1 MNGQGSQQMP
11 ILKAVEGGAVIVV
24 FKTPCQLRRRGVIKG
39 FELFR
44 RNHQLS
50 QSAMLQFDA
59 IPDS

>member
-1 MNGQGSQQMP
+1 MP